1 MTKAR
6 SKKKTK
12 PAPPAGNKPK
22 RGRGRPPKVPHVA
35 PAAKATTPAQDSVE
49 VSTAE
54 AMAAQLKALKAK
66 AATGKSL
73 ANHEQRVLRDAWLQD
88 MAQYLWEGAPAA
100 AADLNISVGTFRGY
114 REKGCPGIEDH
125 SPIPKHTVL
134 AWLYR
139 TAHDRGG
146 ERGTTNDDI
155 EAVELQIKQIKA
167 AKAGDA
173 LKSEAEDRATQG
185 VIRLMGQIRNFL
197 QNGLPSVVYEIA
209 LKHPTDR
216 TAGEDAIS
224 QAIETELRRFDPAT
238 KPTTPTTERGAQSQ
252 EPTP

>member
-1 MTKAR
+1 MAPR
-6 SKKKTK
+6 KKSK
-12 PAPPAGNKPK
+12 PAPPVGKPKAK
-22 RGRGRPPKVPHVA
+22 RGRKPKVPKVDAIVQAKA
-35 PAAKATTPAQDSVE
+35 PASDVAE
-49 VSTAE
+49 VSTAV

-88 MAQYLWEGAPAA
+88 MAQYVWEGAPAA
-100 AADLNISVGTFRGY
+100 AADLDISVGTFRSY

-134 AWLYR
+134 AWLVR
-139 TAHDRGG
+139 TAHERGG
-146 ERGTTNDDI
+146 QGGTTTNDI
-155 EAVELQIKQIKA
+155 EAVELQIKQVKA
-167 AKAGDA
+167 AKGSGA
-173 LKSEAEDRATQG
+173 LISEAEDRATQG

-209 LKHPTDR
+209 HKHPTDR

-238 KPTTPTTERGAQSQ
+238 KPTAPATVSGAQSQ